1 MAGVKAA
8 GVPHWRAVSSVSHI
22 VSGIPKQRLVL
33 RGGKNYGMWEEE
45 EPMCDQYVTS
55 KLIELEVKVIAYFLR
70 LLVPLISLE
79 TSEVLGSAAQ
89 LFPFS
94 ICSFPDDE
102 INRGSVS
109 CPRPTAG

>member
-70 LLVPLISLE
+70 LFKGASHLP
-79 TSEVLGSAAQ
+79 
-89 LFPFS
+89 
-94 ICSFPDDE
+94 
-102 INRGSVS
+102 
-109 CPRPTAG
+109 